1 LEDIRRRLA
10 EYIRIDRANVRV
22 EGPFPVPGDDSRVRF
37 RITICGDNNVDE
49 DEATNDFIARVE
61 GGDDGSFGLE
71 SAELGDTTQSSSN
84 SGVQLGVAFVLY
96 IVAAFF

>member
-1 LEDIRRRLA
+1 LEDLRRRLA
-10 EYIRIDRANVRV
+10 EYIRIDQANVRV
-22 EGPFPVPGDDSRVRF
+22 EGPFPVPGDDTRVRY

-49 DEATNDFIARVE
+49 DDASNDFIDRVE

-84 SGVQLGVAFVLY
+84 TGAKLGVALVLY
-96 IVAAFF
+96 FVAAFF